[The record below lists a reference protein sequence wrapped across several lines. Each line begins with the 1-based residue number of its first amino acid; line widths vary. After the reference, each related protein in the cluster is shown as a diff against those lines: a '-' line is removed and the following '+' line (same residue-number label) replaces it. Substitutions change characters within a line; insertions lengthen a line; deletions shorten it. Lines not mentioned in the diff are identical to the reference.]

1 MVSRVWYYI
10 WYVIIRPLFFIAHP
24 VFRVSGRENI
34 PQGACL
40 LCSNHS
46 GMGDAFW
53 MIFALRQKTMFRS
66 MAKIELMRTPVVGP
80 FLRSMGVFGV
90 DRGHHDMGAVN
101 QSIQI
106 LKSGQKLL
114 INPEG
119 TRLKHGERIR
129 PKTGAVRIAVQAG
142 APILP
147 VYISP
152 RKAPFT
158 KVTVVIG
165 RPIVMPQLDQWT
177 NEDYHRQ
184 SDSLMETIYQMG
196 KTV

>member
-1 MVSRVWYYI
+1 MVSRAWYYF

-24 VFRVSGRENI
+24 VFRVKGRENI

-66 MAKIELMRTPVVGP
+66 MAKIELMRVPVVGA

-101 QSIQI
+101 RGIEI

-119 TRLKHGERIR
+119 TRLKDGKRIR
-129 PKTGAVRIAVQAG
+129 AKTGAVRMAAQSN

-152 RKAPFT
+152 RTAPFT
-158 KVTVVIG
+158 PVHVMIG
-165 RPIVMPQLDQWT
+165 APLYIPQGEERT
-177 NEDYHRQ
+177 NEDYHRL
-184 SDSLMETIYQMG
+184 SDGLMDTIYEMG
-196 KTV
+196 ETA